1 MMPGEVLPGKPEIT
15 AGKVQV
21 PALPATRAPFSTGE
35 TCDTAYNE
43 VSAPVAE
50 VVRPVQAYPV
60 ARTSSLCSY
69 AVIAMRNA
77 SITPNLPLWL
87 LIK

>member
-21 PALPATRAPFSTGE
+21 PALPASRIPFGTGE
-35 TCDTAYNE
+35 ACDTAYDE

-50 VVRPVQAYPV
+50 VVRPIQAYPV
-60 ARTSSLCSY
+60 ARTLSFCSY
-69 AVIAMRNA
+69 AVIAMRDA
-77 SITPNLPLWL
+77 FITPNLPL
-87 LIK
+87 